1 MNSLGYFTITGED
14 SQAFARASGDYNPL
28 HLDSV
33 VARRTRF
40 GQTLIHGVHGTLKAL
55 DLLLERRRA
64 RTELLSIKV
73 KFSRPAA
80 QDQQFEVFCNTPGAI
95 TRLEVFAGGKRCQV
109 IEVELVDSTY
119 ENQVRPDR
127 IRDIGGDANTCA
139 DLSIA
144 SCQDLQGEVELVWDD
159 EIVCS
164 MFPSIFNY
172 IPHLQI
178 AVLLA
183 TTRIVG
189 MRCPGLHSVFAQL
202 NLKFLR
208 LPASTTTDCRKVLA
222 YRVLHCDPRIDR
234 VELSLNGDCVQGSIE
249 AFFRSPLIMQAD
261 FAHLASLVTD
271 NEFEHQRALVL
282 GASRGLG
289 EIITKL
295 LAAGGAEV
303 VMTYAVG
310 KEDASRI
317 SKEIGRHRPSPAVLA
332 YNVLNSSPDDD
343 FNRLCKSITHIYY
356 LASPLI
362 SKSENAHWDTGLFA
376 HYCRFYIDGLA
387 ALLQNIDR
395 IRDKNQELRVFI
407 PSSIFLEKDTK
418 GFDEYIAAKAAA
430 EAFMRSYQNSH
441 RYCSTHAPR
450 LPQLR
455 TDQTAGV
462 KTVNEQQ
469 TIEVILSHLRIVS
482 GKAFTIDEPG

>member
-1 MNSLGYFTITGED
+1 MNSLGCFTITRED
-14 SQAFARASGDYNPL
+14 SQAFARASGDCNPL
-28 HLDSV
+28 HLDPV
-33 VARRTRF
+33 AARRTRF

-55 DLLLERRRA
+55 DLLLETRRA
-64 RTELLSIKV
+64 GIELLSIKV
-73 KFSRPAA
+73 KFSRPAT
-80 QDQQFEVFCNTPGAI
+80 QDQQFEVYCSASAAI
-95 TRLEVFAGGKRCQV
+95 TRLEVLADGKRCQV
-109 IEVELVDSTY
+109 IEIELVKSTH

-127 IRDIGGDANTCA
+127 IHDIGGDANACI

-144 SCQDLQGEVELVWDD
+144 HCGDLRGEIDLVWDD
-159 EIVCS
+159 EIVRS
-164 MFPSIFNY
+164 MFPSIFNC
-172 IPHLQI
+172 IPHLQL

-202 NLKFLR
+202 NLKFLG
-208 LPASTTTDCRKVLA
+208 LAACTTAGSNKVLE

-234 VELSLNGDCVQGSIE
+234 VELSLNSDCAQGSIE
-249 AFFRSPLIMQAD
+249 AFFRPPPIMQAD
-261 FAHLASLVTD
+261 FAHLASLVTH
-271 NEFEHQRALVL
+271 NEFGHQRALVL

-295 LAAGGAEV
+295 LAAGGAQV
-303 VMTYAVG
+303 IMTYAVG
-310 KEDASRI
+310 KEDASRV
-317 SKEIGRHRPSPAVLA
+317 SEEIGRHRPAPAVLA
-332 YNVLNSSPDDD
+332 YNVLNSSPYDE
-343 FNRLCKSITHIYY
+343 FNSLCNSVTHIYY
-356 LASPLI
+356 LASPRI
-362 SKSENAHWDTGLFA
+362 SKSESAYWNTALFA
-376 HYCRFYIDGLA
+376 QYCGFYIDGLA

-395 IRDKNQELRVFI
+395 IRDRHEELRVFI
-407 PSSIFLEKDTK
+407 PSSIFLEKETK

-462 KTVNEQQ
+462 KSVNEQQ
-469 TIEVILSHLRIVS
+469 TIEVILSHLRIAS
-482 GKAFTIDEPG
+482 GRAKPIA